1 MLLMPKE
8 CCHRPVGDGELLLPL
23 FWPFPVPT
31 EPTPLLLPLTPA
43 VFPLPL
49 KFPFP
54 APTAPAPFPIP
65 LVPPV
70 LLCPFP
76 TPLTGGGGGGGELAP
91 PPPPPFPPPVKAPVE
106 PLTDGGPCGVFVSRP
121 RAFPTLLSTRLY
133 ELTEPFV
140 GKVTVSCWQ
149 PAAFVFCTDPCP
161 ECMQGSRQT
170 RGLMCPLS
178 GLNLG
183 HNDGSCHAEPAVG

>member
-1 MLLMPKE
+1 MPE
-8 CCHRPVGDGELLLPL
+8 GCCHRPVGDGELLLPL

-54 APTAPAPFPIP
+54 APTAPAPFPTP

-70 LLCPFP
+70 LPCPFP
-76 TPLTGGGGGGGELAP
+76 APLTGGGGGGLAP
-91 PPPPPFPPPVKAPVE
+91 PPPPPPPLPLTKAPPE
-106 PLTDGGPCGVFVSRP
+106 PVVDGGPCGVFVSRP
-121 RAFPTLLSTRLY
+121 RALPTLLSIRLY

-140 GKVTVSCWQ
+140 GKVTVSCWH

-170 RGLMCPLS
+170 RCLMCPLLVS
-178 GLNLG
+178 STEYS
-183 HNDGSCHAEPAVG
+183 DSSCHAEPAVG